1 MANVCN
7 YMTPPAP
14 TVTICDIARRAGV
27 AVSTVS
33 RALNPR
39 TRARISAAT
48 CARIDR
54 IAAQLGYQPNRSA
67 RALSRGGS
75 DTIALVIPASAHFAV
90 SEYYARV
97 ILGATAALSEHGLD
111 VKLHLLRNGEEQ
123 NGFAHVARR
132 LGVDGLLVVGLA
144 MSQKFHYTAHEPRVP
159 VVMMNSYEDPNLTTV
174 DADNTAG
181 GALAADY
188 LVSSGHRRIGVL
200 AGPDDSFDALH
211 RLFGFVQRLRAAR
224 IRMPSRWCVHSAFG
238 EEEGADAMRRL
249 LRHRARPTAV
259 FCANDEL
266 ALGALRALREAGLR
280 CPDDIS
286 LIGFDNSHASQHAQP
301 PLTTIAQPL
310 EKIVE
315 TAVTQLVALL
325 QNPQPAMRIL
335 LPVTLVE
342 RASVRRLGR
351 GA

>member
-1 MANVCN
+1 M
-7 YMTPPAP
+7 
-14 TVTICDIARRAGV
+14 

-39 TRARISAAT
+39 TRGRLSAAT

-54 IAAQLGYQPNRSA
+54 IAEELGYQPNRSA

-111 VKLHLLRNGEEQ
+111 VKLHMLRGGEERG
-123 NGFAHVARR
+123 GFKQLARR
-132 LGVDGLLVVGLA
+132 LGVDGLLIVGLSL
-144 MSQKFHYTAHEPRVP
+144 SQKFHLGADEPGVPLVMINSYEEPRV
-159 VVMMNSYEDPNLTTV
+159 TTV

-181 GALAADY
+181 GELAAEY
-188 LVSSGHRRIGVL
+188 LLACGHRKLGVL
-200 AGPDDSFDALH
+200 AGPRDSFDALH
-211 RLFGFVQRLRAAR
+211 RLYGFAR
-224 IRMPSRWCVHSAFG
+224 RVREARVRVPSHWCIHSMFG
-238 EEEGADAMRRL
+238 EDEGADAMRRL
-249 LRHRARPTAV
+249 VRQRARPTAV

-266 ALGALRALREAGLR
+266 ALGALQALREASLR
-280 CPDDIS
+280 CPEDVS
-286 LIGFDNSHASQHAQP
+286 VIGFDNFQASQHAQP

-310 EKIVE
+310 EKIVQ
-315 TAVTQLVALL
+315 TAAAQLVALL
-325 QNPQPAMRIL
+325 KGPQPAMRVL
-335 LPVTLVE
+335 LPVELVE
-342 RASVRRLGR
+342 RATVRRLGR